1 MKKKII
7 LTLSVF
13 FSLAVC
19 TLLLFT
25 SCREEDKPDDKP
37 DTPKQKTYIG
47 QIVSYV
53 GVTYPDTMYCY
64 SLVTVSN
71 RYLLTLNST
80 ATFADGLIVNEIE
93 CFSGDIVEVT
103 GDLTP
108 GDPNTTIDFNLEIKT
123 IKKWSSNQDIQR
135 FLGTYLVEEICKD
148 VTNSSKTSGTFS
160 SETKGVTIEE
170 GIESD
175 LLISADYGFLP
186 AFVFD
191 NSFFVP
197 YHHWE
202 IDSVRLSKGFS
213 GEGKITND
221 SIFLHY
227 RKYHNG
233 IKLVL
238 DCTCK
243 GKKID

>member
-175 LLISADYGFLP
+175 LLISAD
-186 AFVFD
+186 
-191 NSFFVP
+191 
-197 YHHWE
+197 
-202 IDSVRLSKGFS
+202 
-213 GEGKITND
+213 
-221 SIFLHY
+221 
-227 RKYHNG
+227 
-233 IKLVL
+233 
-238 DCTCK
+238 
-243 GKKID
+243 